1 MKGTRYFQGQIERV
15 LTSWEGDLAR
25 GTILR
30 VTLEVFSRKNRA
42 ATSTENSYML
52 RTRSKGLRKLVTTD
66 VLLDSALCRM
76 LMSSCVDKSLQ
87 LGLLHL
93 KPYPTCQSTNIYG
106 PKIDIFSSADWSIFI
121 LEARLYSVIYGNLH
135 LQNLN
140 WASDHLRWML
150 YEWTR
155 EINS

>member
-1 MKGTRYFQGQIERV
+1 MSNGRMCERFLTLANMSLCMKGTRYFQGQIERV

-30 VTLEVFSRKNRA
+30 VALEVFSRKNRA
-42 ATSTENSYML
+42 ATSTENSYVL

-66 VLLDSALCRM
+66 VLPDSTLCRM

-93 KPYPTCQSTNIYG
+93 KPYPTCQSTNNIYG
-106 PKIDIFSSADWSIFI
+106 PKMNIFSSTDWSIFY
-121 LEARLYSVIYGNLH
+121 LEARF
-135 LQNLN
+135 
-140 WASDHLRWML
+140 
-150 YEWTR
+150 
-155 EINS
+155 